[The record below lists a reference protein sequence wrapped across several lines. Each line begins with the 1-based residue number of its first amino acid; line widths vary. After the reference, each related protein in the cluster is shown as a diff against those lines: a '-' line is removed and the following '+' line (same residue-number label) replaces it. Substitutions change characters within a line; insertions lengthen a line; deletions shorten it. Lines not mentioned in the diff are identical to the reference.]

1 MLNKLVNVFVA
12 TPEAKENTATKAKKE
27 KLSPLEVRLL
37 MLERKKKR
45 LEKELQK

>member
-12 TPEAKENTATKAKKE
+12 TPKAKENTATKAKK
-27 KLSPLEVRLL
+27 KLSHLEVRLL

-45 LEKELQK
+45 IENLQK